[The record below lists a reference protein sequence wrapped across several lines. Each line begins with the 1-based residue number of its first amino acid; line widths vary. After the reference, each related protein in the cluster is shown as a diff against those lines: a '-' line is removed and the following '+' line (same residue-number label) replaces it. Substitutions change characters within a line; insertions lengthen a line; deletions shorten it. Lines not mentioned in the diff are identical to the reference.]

1 MSKNRFFS
9 ILLIGYL
16 SVTNVGADAG
26 NGAHLF
32 EGSASFEN
40 GGVSCVS
47 CHNASNVLVINGG
60 ALAKDLTKAIS
71 VYGGVEAGAGETVKA
86 MISDTSAMPSPIMA
100 AAYKGKELTKNEVTD
115 LVDFLIKADSEAT
128 APSNNSN
135 SFIISGIV
143 GAIIIFVLL
152 SIFGRKRK
160 RESVNQAIY
169 DRQIKSSW
177 KESKE

>member
-26 NGAHLF
+26 NGARLF
-32 EGSASFEN
+32 EGSVSFQN
-40 GGVSCVS
+40 GGVSCVA
-47 CHNASNVLVINGG
+47 CHNASNALVINGG
-60 ALAKDLTKAIS
+60 TLAKDLTKAIS
-71 VYGGVEAGAGETVKA
+71 GYGGVEAGAGETVKA
-86 MISDTSAMPSPIMA
+86 MITDSSSMPSPMMTT
-100 AAYKGKELTKNEVTD
+100 AYKGKELTASEATD
-115 LVDFLIKADSEAT
+115 LVDFLVKADSEAT
-128 APSNNSN
+128 APSNDSN
-135 SFIISGIV
+135 SFIISGVV

-160 RESVNQAIY
+160 RESVNQAMY